1 MMQITERSTSF
12 SELFRRQIYAERASH
27 TVVVPNNGSVTA
39 SSGVIAVTKSVV
51 SGRDSAVIGPV
62 E

>member
-12 SELFRRQIYAERASH
+12 SELFHRQIYAERASH
-27 TVVVPNNGSVTA
+27 TVVVPDNGSVTTGG
-39 SSGVIAVTKSVV
+39 GVIAVTESTV
-51 SGRDSAVIGPV
+51 SWRYPAVIGPV

>member
-12 SELFRRQIYAERASH
+12 SELFHRQIYAERASH
-27 TVVVPNNGSVTA
+27 TVVVPDNGSVAT
-39 SSGVIAVTKSVV
+39 SSGVIAVTESIVF
-51 SGRDSAVIGPV
+51 GRYSAVIGPV